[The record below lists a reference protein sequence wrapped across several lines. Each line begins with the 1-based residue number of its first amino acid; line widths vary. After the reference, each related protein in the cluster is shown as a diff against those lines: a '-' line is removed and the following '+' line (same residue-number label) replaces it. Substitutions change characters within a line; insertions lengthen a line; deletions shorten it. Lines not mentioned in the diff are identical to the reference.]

1 MKKNLLF
8 IMSILMTINL
18 YAYTDNDMDGVED
31 SIDKCPNTPLM
42 DLADINVCSTKSL
55 VSPHHY
61 DIIVGVN
68 YSDADVD
75 STDTLATSLQVDYY
89 YKQFSVQASTSF
101 FKTESGDYSDSGL
114 QDSFLGAS
122 YRINEID
129 NLSISLSAGMII
141 PTYDTELDNNNMDYM
156 ASVNLS
162 YSLENFNIFGGYIY
176 TLVNDDDLSNDA
188 ISVTYQNTN
197 AYSAGIGYYLSSKL
211 YMSGSYNVSDSIYK
225 GVEDIE
231 TASVY
236 GYYAIDAK
244 RFVTVSYANGL
255 SDSASNNYL
264 SLRLGFLF

>member
-1 MKKNLLF
+1 
-8 IMSILMTINL
+8 MTINL

-31 SIDKCPNTPLM
+31 SIDKCPNTSLT
-42 DLADINVCSTKSL
+42 DLVDINGCSTKSL
-55 VSPHHY
+55 VSQHRY
-61 DIIVGVN
+61 DVIVGIN

-101 FKTESGDYSDSGL
+101 YKSESDNYSDSGL

-122 YRINEID
+122 YRVNEID
-129 NLSISLSAGMII
+129 NLSISLSAGVII

-176 TLVNDDDLSNDA
+176 TLVNDDNIIIAREGIDYP
-188 ISVTYQNTN
+188 VVYQNTN
-197 AYSAGIGYYLSSKL
+197 AYSAGLGYYLSSNL

-231 TASVY
+231 TVSVY